1 MFYDLNGIKIETN
14 NRKTIGKFVNN
25 IHINNPSSKKE
36 VYLKHI

>member
-1 MFYDLNGIKIETN
+1 MFYDLNGIKLETS
-14 NRKTIGKFVNN
+14 NRKFVNN

>member
-14 NRKTIGKFVNN
+14 NRKTIGKFVN